1 MSDDDIIFYN
11 SGSGSYDNSGSE
23 YYDNSGSVSYDY
35 SGSGSGSDI
44 DIFKNNNKED
54 NYVYVYIIVGV
65 LLIIS
70 GIIGLSFIIFIKNT
84 NKLVHRV
91 PNVNNLPVV
100 TSTNINRNMTMNS
113 FPTQTSYVW
122 NGILIS
128 YLKFFLFRIHIM
140 LKNLINLLPK
150 HSYGRFLLL
159 NPKSSKKNR
168 CKAIKKFLDKVH

>member
-23 YYDNSGSVSYDY
+23 YYDNSGSGSYDY
-35 SGSGSGSDI
+35 SGSGSDI
-44 DIFKNNNKED
+44 YIFKNNNKED

-84 NKLVHRV
+84 NKPVHRV

-100 TSTNINRNMTMNS
+100 TSTYINRNITMNS
-113 FPTQTSYVW
+113 FPTQTSYV
-122 NGILIS
+122 
-128 YLKFFLFRIHIM
+128 
-140 LKNLINLLPK
+140 
-150 HSYGRFLLL
+150 
-159 NPKSSKKNR
+159 
-168 CKAIKKFLDKVH
+168 